1 MCFRQKHETCILP
14 VSDRVA
20 VSSVS
25 LNASSY
31 LLFYLELTM
40 QVLSQMFTKH
50 ISKVLVLIQEKMY
63 AALFAHYTHTR
74 DT

>member
-1 MCFRQKHETCILP
+1 
-14 VSDRVA
+14 
-20 VSSVS
+20 
-25 LNASSY
+25 
-31 LLFYLELTM
+31 M

-74 DT
+74 ATLNNNNNNNNDNNNNNNINNNNSRAHGCFNGSVE